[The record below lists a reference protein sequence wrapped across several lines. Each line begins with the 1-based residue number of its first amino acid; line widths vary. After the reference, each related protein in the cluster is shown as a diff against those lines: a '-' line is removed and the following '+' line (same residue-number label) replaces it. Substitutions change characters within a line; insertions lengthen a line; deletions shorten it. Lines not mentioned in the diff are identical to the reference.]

1 MALAEHFKQL
11 AESRWFQRF
20 IIGAIFLSVL
30 SIGLETLPGV
40 TAEVARGFQFVERLL
55 LGVFLGE
62 MVVRIG
68 AHGAQPWR
76 FFGSAWNA
84 LDFAIVALCFA
95 PGMDNLAVL
104 RLVRLLRVLRLVAPL
119 YESEVIRRK
128 NEELAAAYH
137 ALDEEKGKS
146 ERLLLNVLPVL
157 IAERLKGSPQV
168 IADRYDAASVLFAD
182 IVGFSKFAR
191 VTPPEQIVTMLDS
204 VFSRFD
210 HLAGELRLEKI
221 KTIGDCYMVVAGVP
235 EPRADHAEA
244 IAQMALAML
253 RSLGEFNR
261 EQGQAL
267 QLRVGLHSGP
277 VVAGVIGRKKFIYDL
292 WGDTVNTASRMES
305 HGVPDRVQVTEEFS
319 RLLADKFHFE
329 ERGPTE
335 VKGIGTLNTFFLTG
349 EK

>member
-1 MALAEHFKQL
+1 MALKEHFKQITD
-11 AESRWFQRF
+11 SHWFQRF

-30 SIGLETLPGV
+30 SVGLETLPGV
-40 TAEVARGFQFVERLL
+40 TADFTRGFQFVERLL

-76 FFGSAWNA
+76 FFANGWNL
-84 LDFAIVALCFA
+84 LDFAVVAVCFV
-95 PGMDNLAVL
+95 PGMDNLALL
-104 RLVRLLRVLRLVAPL
+104 RLVRLMRVLRLVAPL
-119 YESEVIRRK
+119 YESELIRRK
-128 NEELAAAYH
+128 NQELAIAYH
-137 ALDEEKGKS
+137 ALNEEKGKS
-146 ERLLLNVLPVL
+146 ERLLLNVLPVP

-191 VTPPEQIVTMLDS
+191 ATPPEQIVTMLDA

-235 EPRADHAEA
+235 EARADHADA
-244 IAQMALAML
+244 VARMALAML
-253 RSLGEFNR
+253 STLAEFNC
-261 EQGQAL
+261 ETGQSL
-267 QLRVGLHSGP
+267 QVRVGLHSGP

-305 HGVPDRVQVTEEFS
+305 HGVPNRVQVTEEFS

-335 VKGIGTLNTFFLTG
+335 VKGIGKLNTFFLTA

>member
-1 MALAEHFKQL
+1 MALAEYFKQL

-40 TAEVARGFQFVERLL
+40 TPDVARAFQFVERLL

-62 MVVRIG
+62 LAVRIG
-68 AHGAQPWR
+68 AHGTRPWQ
-76 FFGSAWNA
+76 FFASGWNA

-119 YESEVIRRK
+119 YESELIRRK

-137 ALDEEKGKS
+137 ALDNEKGKS

-157 IAERLKGSPQV
+157 IADRLKGGPQV
-168 IADRYDAASVLFAD
+168 IADRYEAASVLFAD

-191 VTPPEQIVTMLDS
+191 VTPPEQIVAMLDA

-210 HLAGELRLEKI
+210 HLAGDLHLEKI

-244 IAQMALAML
+244 IARMALAML
-253 RSLGEFNR
+253 RSLAEFNR
-261 EQGQAL
+261 ETGQTL

-305 HGVPDRVQVTEEFS
+305 HGLPDRVQVTEEFS

-335 VKGIGTLNTFFLTG
+335 VKGIGTLKTLFLTG